1 MNDVVVKQQV
11 LTIYSPTV
19 VTKALHENKADP
31 EYRSAFDKECWGIV
45 VWMVLKQDMGETLGF
60 FDGRTSVGRCGCVA
74 RNEAHYTAPGHDG
87 RYNEYRT
94 GTMPREV
101 WRARGSKSWM
111 QRGTR
116 IQRRTR
122 PFLKE

>member
-94 GTMPREV
+94 GTLHGKYGGREDLSHGCSGV
-101 WRARGSKSWM
+101 LESNDARGHS
-111 QRGTR
+111 
-116 IQRRTR
+116 
-122 PFLKE
+122 